1 MATVRSAGV
10 SAETPAGSGGKEGVV
25 GTAGSFGQPGRENL
39 PGRARQGHRPLFS
52 PLAFATDV
60 SAGAENDVCAVE
72 TDEFGDP
79 QAGLQDK
86 DE

>member
-1 MATVRSAGV
+1 
-10 SAETPAGSGGKEGVV
+10 
-25 GTAGSFGQPGRENL
+25 
-39 PGRARQGHRPLFS
+39 LFS